1 MKRSL
6 NKGGDSVAKQRGRP
20 VKAES
25 ERKEYRVEIR
35 LNEKEN
41 ELLNEL
47 SKAMNISR
55 TDTIITA
62 LNYLKQC
69 TKKD

>member
-1 MKRSL
+1 MT
-6 NKGGDSVAKQRGRP
+6 KQRGRP
-20 VKAES
+20 MKTES
-25 ERKEYRVEIR
+25 ERKEHRVEIR
-35 LNEKEN
+35 LNGKEYN
-41 ELLNEL
+41 LLNEL
-47 SKAMNISR
+47 STAMNISR